1 MFTWIIENIATI
13 VICLVLHF
21 DRRRH
26 YLQHGADKKKGKS
39 SCGGGC
45 QGCPMS
51 GSCHKH

>member
-1 MFTWIIENIATI
+1 MFAWIAGNMGTI
-13 VICLVLHF
+13 LVCLVLI
-21 DRRRH
+21 
-26 YLQHGADKKKGKS
+26 LIVGAIVFCMVRNKKKGKS